1 MAAPTFGRRLAAA
14 LLLICLLP
22 GLGRAAERILSFDSR
37 VVVEPDGRLRVTET
51 IRVRSEGREIRR
63 GIYRDFPTD
72 YRGRAGER
80 VRVGFTL
87 LSAERDGRP
96 EPWHSEMVAN
106 GLRVYLGDKDVVIPD
121 GEHVYRLAYET
132 TRQLGFFSD
141 YDELYWNVTGNGWIF
156 PIDRVR
162 AVVALP
168 PGARVPLQSAAYTG
182 PAGSTGRAAK
192 IEPLGG
198 GEVAFTATQTLAPHE
213 GLTVAV
219 AWPKGLVAE
228 PSREEEL
235 GRLLSDNAGTML
247 AGAGLVLLLGWYL
260 YAWFTA
266 GRDPEAGPVVPLF
279 SPPEGLSPAACRYLS
294 RLGFDHKALAAALI
308 GLAVKGY
315 LSIKES
321 GDDYAVASTGKEAG
335 RELATDEGKL
345 LAALFSGG
353 KSLSFARGSHRRVQ
367 GAEDALRTSLV
378 RNFETKAFVT
388 NRHLL
393 VPGMVLTVCILGG
406 IIWAADEP
414 AAAVGLVVWLSF
426 WSFACYGLASR
437 LPQTW
442 RAASTFGRR
451 ASALATT
458 VFATPFFLAEI
469 GGLYVFATTLSLPAT
484 VIFAATVGADLL
496 FYHLLKAP
504 TRLGRT
510 LLDQIE
516 GYRLFL
522 CVAEKDR
529 LAALNPPKVTPEVFE
544 AGLAYAL
551 ALDVEQEWAERFA
564 AEMNEAG
571 REIGRHQPG
580 WYSGSHWQL
589 RGPSAFSR
597 SLGSSFAGSIAASS
611 SPPGRSSG
619 GSSGGGSSGGG
630 GGGGGGGGW

>member
-294 RLGFDHKALAAALI
+294 RLGFDHKALAAAPDRTCGQ
-308 GLAVKGY
+308 GLPEHQGERRRLCRRVH
-315 LSIKES
+315 
-321 GDDYAVASTGKEAG
+321 
-335 RELATDEGKL
+335 RQ
-345 LAALFSGG
+345 GG
-353 KSLSFARGSHRRVQ
+353 GPGTRHRRGQAPGCAV
-367 GAEDALRTSLV
+367 LRGQELEF
-378 RNFETKAFVT
+378 R
-388 NRHLL
+388 
-393 VPGMVLTVCILGG
+393 
-406 IIWAADEP
+406 P
-414 AAAVGLVVWLSF
+414 AAA
-426 WSFACYGLASR
+426 
-437 LPQTW
+437 
-442 RAASTFGRR
+442 
-451 ASALATT
+451 
-458 VFATPFFLAEI
+458 I
-469 GGLYVFATTLSLPAT
+469 
-484 VIFAATVGADLL
+484 
-496 FYHLLKAP
+496 
-504 TRLGRT
+504 
-510 LLDQIE
+510 
-516 GYRLFL
+516 
-522 CVAEKDR
+522 
-529 LAALNPPKVTPEVFE
+529 
-544 AGLAYAL
+544 
-551 ALDVEQEWAERFA
+551 
-564 AEMNEAG
+564 
-571 REIGRHQPG
+571 
-580 WYSGSHWQL
+580 
-589 RGPSAFSR
+589 
-597 SLGSSFAGSIAASS
+597 AGSRARKTPCARLWSEISRQKPS
-611 SPPGRSSG
+611 SPTGTCSCPAWS
-619 GSSGGGSSGGG
+619 
-630 GGGGGGGGW
+630 